1 MFAIKQTQKI
11 RKNNM
16 FIQKLKKLENT
27 DLASALVKRQVAN
40 LQSRIYTYT
49 NPIALKKLATN
60 IYKVSQQHPLAKPLA
75 KVAQQATNYAC
86 QLESKLDVIA
96 KQVIKNGTE
105 INGRSGRFTQM
116 LNRHGN
122 ANALVRTVESAV
134 GAKNFYKLVDK
145 HSVQYTAEFFVA
157 KYMPFAVSKDLLNEI
172 HQLLSTIEQPTL
184 LKQVA

>member
-1 MFAIKQTQKI
+1 
-11 RKNNM
+11 M
-16 FIQKLKKLENT
+16 FIKKLKKLENT
-27 DLASALVKRQVAN
+27 DLASALVKRTVAD
-40 LQSRIYTYT
+40 LQNRIYKHK

-86 QLESKLDVIA
+86 QLESQLDIIA

-116 LNRHGN
+116 LNRHGS